1 MAITTDLV
9 KGLRERTGAGVLD
22 CKRALEQCK
31 GDFDKA
37 VAMLREQG
45 LATAAKKATRAARE
59 GVVEPYV
66 HPGAKVASLLELDC
80 ETDFVA
86 RTPEFR
92 TLAHDL
98 AMQVAA
104 SKPLYVAV
112 EDVPAEVVEAQQR
125 EYALLT
131 ADENKPERVRDQIV
145 QGKLRKFYGVNVIP
159 LDFLPAGVAKDRG
172 RLRVHETGGTTGPP
186 ARIAVRDFYEP
197 VHRFMNWYLD

>member
-22 CKRALEQCK
+22 CKLALEQCK

-112 EDVPAEVVEAQQR
+112 EDVPAEVIEAQR
-125 EYALLT
+125 RDYALLT

-145 QGKLRKFYGVNVIP
+145 QGKLRKFYEQVCLLEQPFI
-159 LDFLPAGVAKDRG
+159 KE
-172 RLRVHETGGTTGPP
+172 ETV
-186 ARIAVRDFYEP
+186 RVRDLISQSIARLGENI
-197 VHRFMNWYLD
+197 VVRRFARFAVGEETDEG